1 MISLSSFFFNDTATT
16 EIYTLSLH
24 DALPIYSVHARLGGG
39 QIVLGGSVAM
49 DGMTPKSVRVTL
61 QGTEVAIRYFE
72 GLTMEGNFS
81 LLLSGDLDRSI
92 LTGDVTVN
100 RALYFKDI
108 DIGSALLNAVL
119 ARRGVTPV
127 VSASW
132 QDHVGLRLHLT
143 SDNTLAV
150 RNNIADFNGSADLEV
165 SGTLGSPVILGLVTL
180 NEGGKIR
187 FQDVDYR
194 IVRG

>member
-1 MISLSSFFFNDTATT
+1 EDGIDIKS
-16 EIYTLSLH
+16 IR
-24 DALPIYSVHARLGGG
+24 ARLGGG
-39 QIVLGGSVAM
+39 QLVLGGSVVLE
-49 DGMTPKSVRVTL
+49 GMTPKSVRITL

-81 LLLSGDLDRSI
+81 LLLSGDLERSV

-143 SDNTLAV
+143 SDNT
-150 RNNIADFNGSADLEV
+150 
-165 SGTLGSPVILGLVTL
+165 
-180 NEGGKIR
+180 
-187 FQDVDYR
+187 
-194 IVRG
+194 